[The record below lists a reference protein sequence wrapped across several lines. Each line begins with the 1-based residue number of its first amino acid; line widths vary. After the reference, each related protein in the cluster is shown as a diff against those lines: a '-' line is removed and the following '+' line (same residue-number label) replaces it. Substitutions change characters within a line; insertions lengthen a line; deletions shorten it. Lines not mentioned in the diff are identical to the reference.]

1 MVARGYDM
9 AEDDVLPKIGWL
21 NNYVKDKNGRASVV
35 VPLTTLLRPGHM
47 ISNFTSFLVKRMVK
61 PSTGYYSYRHSPEDV
76 QGDRRLVALSERFGT
91 PGWARDA
98 TRSGCSRLQPC
109 SR

>member
-1 MVARGYDM
+1 M
-9 AEDDVLPKIGWL
+9 
-21 NNYVKDKNGRASVV
+21 

-61 PSTGYYSYRHSPEDV
+61 PSAGYYSYRHSPEDV

-91 PGWARDA
+91 PGLGEGCDPQRVLKASAMLSVNPDGWDA
-98 TRSGCSRLQPC
+98 SSPMKYHYVPYGFV
-109 SR
+109 